1 MKHLLRKIPG
11 PPLTIVIILLTA
23 AILLACGPA
32 AQSAPGEQPASQPA
46 PQSTETTPT
55 DTPESTDTPEP
66 ATREPTPTST
76 YPPAP
81 TKSGPTPVPRGTA
94 CHPAGGNLYTGNFY
108 YKGPENVEYHLICY
122 QMLIENVFRGYHK
135 QELPSLWAF
144 WSEMQQTV
152 AQDQAVATAHKKVL
166 TCLAGQGHAEVKPEF
181 LFFWQ
186 NFQSPEDYGAK
197 LTGYTA
203 DERVI
208 LTKLARPADECAGP
222 SGYYAAQSAA
232 WRAEVKRLMDQAPEE
247 PEKLKLIASSSIF
260 FVTQQPGT
268 LHFLTLDGAIP
279 VTGIGGTPNAT
290 PHPNFPDP
298 TPTPRPTSIPIS
310 PHPQGLAGCRNL
322 SIFAYD
328 SQEFSHSHWCNDAAL
343 NAVISQCGG
352 TGTTQEERACA
363 ENYLASW
370 KGYHTR
376 LFFPCYTI
384 SNLGA
389 ARECVNQ
396 AAATLRGSQQGLGQ
410 LWTEIQPAVS
420 SNTDVAT
427 AHQKVIQCLAD
438 RSYSDV
444 APKLL
449 FTWQTAGSDFGDPDA
464 ANARIDSLTPE
475 EKELMEKVAEPADQC
490 AENQGLYEAQ
500 DAAWLAAVRRLVE
513 EDPARA
519 QPLLDWAILEILE
532 QPGIAPFLTK
542 P

>member
-1 MKHLLRKIPG
+1 MKSLFRKIPR
-11 PPLTIVIILLTA
+11 PPLIIVIILLTA
-23 AILLACGPA
+23 AVLLACGPA
-32 AQSAPGEQPASQPA
+32 TQATPGEQPASQPA
-46 PQSTETTPT
+46 PQSTEPTPT

-66 ATREPTPTST
+66 ATSEPTPTPT
-76 YPPAP
+76 YAPAP
-81 TKSGPTPVPRGTA
+81 TKSGPTPVPLGTA
-94 CHPAGGNLYTGNFY
+94 CDPAGGNLFTGNSY
-108 YKGPENVEYHLICY
+108 YKGPENVESHLICY
-122 QMLIENVFRGYHK
+122 QLLIENVFGGDHK

-152 AQDQAVATAHKKVL
+152 AQDQAVATAHKKIL

-260 FVTQQPGT
+260 FVTQRPGI

-279 VTGIGGTPNAT
+279 LKGIGDTPNAT
-290 PHPNFPDP
+290 PHPDFPDP
-298 TPTPRPTSIPIS
+298 TPTPSPTSTPIS
-310 PHPQGLAGCRNL
+310 SHPQELEGCRNL
-322 SIFAYD
+322 SLFDYD
-328 SQEFSHSHWCNDAAL
+328 SQEFTYFEWCFDAMEK
-343 NAVISQCGG
+343 AVRSQCKRSG
-352 TGTTQEERACA
+352 TAQEERACA
-363 ENYLASW
+363 EDYLEGWRDYQS
-370 KGYHTR
+370 R
-376 LFFPCYTI
+376 LVLACTPI
-384 SNLGA
+384 SSLDA
-389 ARECVNQ
+389 ARECMEQ
-396 AAATLRGSQQGLGQ
+396 AITTLLESQQGVRQ

-420 SNTDVAT
+420 SNAEVEA
-427 AHQKVIQCLAD
+427 AQQKVIRCLAD
-438 RSYSDV
+438 QSYSDV

-449 FTWQTAGSDFGDPDA
+449 LTWQKKWIYFGDFDA
-464 ANARIDSLTPE
+464 AKAQRKSLTSE
-475 EKELMEKVAEPADQC
+475 EQSFMDKLAEPLDQC
-490 AENQGLYEAQ
+490 AKNHGLYEAQ
-500 DAAWLAAVRRLVE
+500 DSAWLAEVRRLVK
-513 EDPARA
+513 EDPAKA

-532 QPGIAPFLTK
+532 QPGIAHFLIK